1 MEFLFD
7 KFIYRKF
14 ICTFFRDLIAFIA
27 LTIDV
32 CTVSID
38 TSLWLHPSI
47 LSDNDQNRV
56 IIQKI
61 AAVNWDD
68 FRKVIDIRVVNLSA

>member
-1 MEFLFD
+1 MSSSARFLD
-7 KFIYRKF
+7 
-14 ICTFFRDLIAFIA
+14 DLIAFIA

-32 CTVSID
+32 CRVSID
-38 TSLWLHPSI
+38 TSLWLNPSI
-47 LSDNDQNRV
+47 LSDNNQNRV